1 MLDQLNRSLNPEETF
16 LEVVKKYILI
26 PDSILELDRL
36 VCVSTYCFPLSIS
49 CSALPVFYFM
59 FNFYVFYY
67 YFNFDTIFV
76 FGMCGIKYRKLKH
89 DPNNFLFLCI
99 LPMFHSHVFILCVSF
114 FLRQKSFKRSSW
126 LNI

>member
-67 YFNFDTIFV
+67 YFNFDTIFNMTQTT
-76 FGMCGIKYRKLKH
+76 FFFYAFYPCFIHMFSFCAS
-89 DPNNFLFLCI
+89 LFSCAKK
-99 LPMFHSHVFILCVSF
+99 VS
-114 FLRQKSFKRSSW
+114 KEVHG
-126 LNI
+126 